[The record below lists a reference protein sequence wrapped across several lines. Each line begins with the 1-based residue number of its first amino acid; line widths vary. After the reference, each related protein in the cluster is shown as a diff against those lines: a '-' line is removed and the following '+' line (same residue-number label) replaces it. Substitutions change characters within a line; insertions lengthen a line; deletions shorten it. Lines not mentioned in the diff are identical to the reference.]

1 LAKMFMTSYKAPIQ
15 TDSDGVHYMDLS
27 AMGADYRAV
36 DIDIYNYTG
45 TVDSDGHCHEF
56 TGVSSYT
63 SDLFIQGEEGECAYI
78 ALYKDQSISK
88 LTDAIRI
95 TWGGNYGGHGIQYYI
110 VSKQNSYIDLSNS
123 NAIFT
128 APWVFA
134 KHPTGRFGYIGT
146 NKRGGNW
153 DFEWNFVSFGNRTQ
167 GYYVYPS
174 SIRNLIDDVNRITI
188 RCPDYIRKGSFI
200 GIACDTPKESYI
212 DFTCT
217 LSGNNSER
225 TKLMELSDKSLRLQC
240 GSDETSSELLIE
252 AVSASNPN
260 LKTSK
265 RITVL
270 PYGWS
275 GEWDSGGDSGGGDSG
290 GGDDGSSGTSSLV
303 TDIALSVNPDT
314 VVPGGHSIIEVSV
327 NGTGDYSQAFTAQLS
342 GHTSPDTHLVA
353 GSNSCNLW
361 VGEDE
366 TASSVLVTVSSV
378 QDPSITAVKTI
389 YIDQSGAEEDE
400 ATTAQQLQQTFWRGY
415 ATARAYFQRTKL
427 SEFATIR
434 ISADYEPSTDA
445 EHLKRAFWKGFVA
458 CLGTLGIIE
467 SDSEIIATLT
477 DGVLYIKNAPVI
489 LNENTLEVGK
499 W

>member
-1 LAKMFMTSYKAPIQ
+1 MAKMFITSYEAPIQ
-15 TDSDGVHYMDLS
+15 KDSEGVHYFDLS
-27 AMGADYRAV
+27 AMGANYRVV

-95 TWGGNYGGHGIQYYI
+95 TWGGGYGHYGIQYYI

-123 NAIFT
+123 NAIFV

-174 SIRNLIDDVNRITI
+174 SIRNLIDDVNTITI

-217 LSGNNSER
+217 LSGNNSQR

-252 AVSASNPN
+252 VANASNPN
-260 LKTSK
+260 LKATK

-275 GEWDSGGDSGGGDSG
+275 GDDSDS
-290 GGDDGSSGTSSLV
+290 TSSRV

-327 NGTGDYSQAFTAQLS
+327 NGTGDYSQAFIAQLS

-353 GSNSCNLW
+353 GSNGCNLW
-361 VGEDE
+361 VSEDE
-366 TASSVLVTVSSV
+366 TASSVLITVSSL
-378 QDPSITAVKTI
+378 QDPSITAAGTI

-400 ATTAQQLQQTFWRGY
+400 ATTAEQLQQAFLRGY

-427 SEFATIR
+427 SEFAAIR
-434 ISADYEPSTDA
+434 ISAAEEPLTEA
-445 EHLKRAFWKGFVA
+445 AHLKRAFWKGFAA
-458 CLGTLGIIE
+458 CIGTLGTVPT
-467 SDSEIIATLT
+467 EIVAILT
-477 DGVLYIKNAPVI
+477 DGVLHIKKAPAV
-489 LNENTLEVGK
+489 LNGNTLEVK
-499 W
+499 

>member
-1 LAKMFMTSYKAPIQ
+1 MAKMFITPYRAEIQ
-15 TDSDGVHYMDLS
+15 TDSDGVNYFDLS

-56 TGVSSYT
+56 TGAPSYT
-63 SDLFIQGEEGECAYI
+63 SDLFRGDIAEYAYI
-78 ALYKDQSISK
+78 AFYKDQSISK

-95 TWGGNYGGHGIQYYI
+95 TWSEGHGVQYYI

-123 NAIFT
+123 NAIFS
-128 APWVFA
+128 APWLFA

-146 NKRGGNW
+146 NYRGGNW
-153 DFEWNFVSFGNRTQ
+153 DFQWNFVSFGNRTQ

-200 GIACDTPKESYI
+200 GIACDSAKEFYV

-240 GSDETSSELLIE
+240 GSDETASELLLE

-260 LKTSK
+260 LKATK

-275 GEWDSGGDSGGGDSG
+275 GGDDSGS
-290 GGDDGSSGTSSLV
+290 TSSRV

-434 ISADYEPSTDA
+434 ISADDEPSTDA